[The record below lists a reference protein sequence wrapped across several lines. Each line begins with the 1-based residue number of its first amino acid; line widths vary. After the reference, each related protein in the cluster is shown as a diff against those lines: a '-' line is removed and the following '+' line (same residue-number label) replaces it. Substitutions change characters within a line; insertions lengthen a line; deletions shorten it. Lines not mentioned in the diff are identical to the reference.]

1 MRSRFGET
9 RFKSITQ
16 NLPGYNFFTEQ
27 YIEHSSNTDYI
38 MYYTHDQFY
47 FIIQELHPV
56 RGWTASVYFKN
67 GISYRWE
74 PGSVFL

>member
-1 MRSRFGET
+1 MRRRFGET

-16 NLPGYNFFTEQ
+16 KLPGYNFFNEQ

-47 FIIQELHPV
+47 FIIQMLHTTCA
-56 RGWTASVYFKN
+56 RLNYFSLLQKL
-67 GISYRWE
+67 YQ
-74 PGSVFL
+74 L